1 MHNLVPITVD
11 TKLIPLLGKPLRQS
25 FAPRMQN
32 SAYQA
37 MGFDGVY
44 FPLEIE
50 NDHLS
55 DVVNALRW
63 MNVPGFAVTKP
74 NKVEVLQYLD
84 EIDELA
90 RKMGACNTVVNNNG
104 VLKGYNTD
112 GVGGVT
118 DLIRH
123 GIDIASCTFFALGA
137 GGAGRA
143 MCFTLAHYGAK
154 KMYIVDCTD
163 AGTELAEEVNKNF
176 GQIATA
182 CHTDDKETMLKMVRD
197 SDVLMNLAGVG
208 MYPNVEETWIDKK
221 YLEHL
226 PVCFDATYNPLK
238 TQFLLDAEEIGC
250 KIINGLGMSINQG
263 AVQAHLWTGQPE
275 PYEAM
280 TKEIN
285 AILKE
290 QES

>member
-32 SAYQA
+32 SAYKA

-50 NDHLS
+50 NDHLEA
-55 DVVNALRW
+55 VVNALRW

-74 NKVEVLQYLD
+74 NKVEVLKYLD
-84 EIDELA
+84 ELDELA
-90 RKMGACNTVVNNNG
+90 QKMGACNTVVNKNG

-112 GVGGVT
+112 GVGGVK
-118 DLIRH
+118 DLIQH
-123 GIDIASCTFFALGA
+123 GVDIEASTFFSLGA

-154 KMYIVDCTD
+154 KLYIVDCTD
-163 AGTELAEEVNKNF
+163 AGEALAKEVNENF
-176 GQIATA
+176 GPIATA
-182 CHTDDKETMLKMVRD
+182 CHADDKETMLQMVKD
-197 SDVLMNLAGVG
+197 ANVLMNLSGVG
-208 MYPNVEETWIDKK
+208 MYPKVEETWIDKA
-221 YLEHL
+221 HL
-226 PVCFDATYNPLK
+226 AHKPVCFDATYNPLK
-238 TQFLLDAEEIGC
+238 TQFLIDAEEVGC
-250 KIINGLGMSINQG
+250 QIINGLGMSINQG
-263 AVQAHLWTGQPE
+263 AVQAGLWTGQPE

-280 TKEIN
+280 TKEIK
-285 AILKE
+285 AIIAE
-290 QES
+290 QK

>member
-11 TKLIPLLGKPLRQS
+11 TKLIPLLGNPLRQS

-37 MGFDGVY
+37 MGFDAVY

-50 NDHLS
+50 NDHLG

-84 EIDELA
+84 ELDELA
-90 RKMGACNTVVNNNG
+90 EKMGACNTVVNKNG

-118 DLIRH
+118 DLIQH

-137 GGAGRA
+137 GGCGRA

-154 KMYIVDCTD
+154 KIYIADCTD
-163 AGTELAEEVNKNF
+163 AGLVLAEEVNKNF
-176 GQIATA
+176 GPIATA
-182 CHTDDKETMLKMVRD
+182 CHTDDKETVLKMVRE
-197 SDVLMNLAGVG
+197 SDVLMNLSGVG

-221 YLEHL
+221 YLEHK

-238 TQFLLDAEEIGC
+238 TQFLIEAEEVGC
-250 KIINGLGMSINQG
+250 KIINGLGMSVNQG
-263 AVQAHLWTGQPE
+263 AIQANLWTGQPE

-280 TKEIN
+280 MKEIN
-285 AILKE
+285 VILKE
-290 QES
+290 HG